1 MPIKPDREYRMMP
14 LLVPTAE
21 KRFDSDYYVEGFA
34 TTFNDPYVL
43 WEYDGVQYKEV
54 IDRNALQGADLS
66 DVLFQYNHHGRVFA
80 RTKMKQ
86 GKTPTLLIEPQ
97 EKGLFIAA
105 DLKST
110 DESRKMFQDIDSGLI
125 YQMSWAFTVEEDSYN
140 RDTHT
145 RTITKIKKVYDVS
158 AVDLPA
164 NPSTDISSRSW
175 VDGVIDA
182 EKQELAE
189 RHRQIQKIKILT
201 EVTK

>member
-1 MPIKPDREYRMMP
+1 MPIKPEREYRTMP
-14 LLVPTAE
+14 LMIPAAD
-21 KRFDSDYYVEGFA
+21 KRFNSDFYVEGFA

-66 DVLFQYNHHGRVFA
+66 DVLFQYNHSGRVYA

-97 EKGLFIAA
+97 DGGLFIAA
-105 DLKST
+105 DLQST
-110 DESRKMFQDIDSGLI
+110 DEAKKMFQDIDAGLI

-140 RDTHT
+140 RETHT

-164 NPSTDISSRSW
+164 NPYTDISSRSW
-175 VDGVIDA
+175 FDGVIEA

-189 RHRQIQKIKILT
+189 RQKQIQRIKILT
-201 EVTK
+201 EVIK

>member
-1 MPIKPDREYRMMP
+1 MPIKPEREYRTMP
-14 LLVPTAE
+14 LMIPAAD
-21 KRFDSDYYVEGFA
+21 KRFNSDFYVEGFA

-66 DVLFQYNHHGRVFA
+66 DVLFQYNHSGRVYA

-97 EKGLFIAA
+97 DGGLFIAA
-105 DLKST
+105 DLQST
-110 DESRKMFQDIDSGLI
+110 DEAKKMFQDINAGLI

-140 RDTHT
+140 RETHT

-164 NPSTDISSRSW
+164 NPYTDISSRSW
-175 VDGVIDA
+175 FDGVIEA

-189 RHRQIQKIKILT
+189 RQKQIQRIKILT
-201 EVTK
+201 EVIK